1 MVEYSALPSLLGRA
15 PVSLKSGGPTHKG
28 KKENDMPRQ
37 DPDQPATPAASLP
50 ESRPKNREIENE
62 MICPPDEEGEAP
74 RPKTE
79 PKNAKPSR

>member
-1 MVEYSALPSLLGRA
+1 
-15 PVSLKSGGPTHKG
+15 
-28 KKENDMPRQ
+28 MPRQ
-37 DPDQPATPAASLP
+37 DQDRPTTPAARPP
-50 ESRPKNREIENE
+50 ESRPQNREIENE